1 MIACVVI
8 GAQWGDE
15 GKGKVVDL
23 YTRRADVVA
32 RFQGGN
38 NAGHTLVVDGPD
50 GPVKT
55 VLHLI
60 PSGILHD
67 DTLNLIGSGVSIDV
81 EVLFGELEGL
91 AKGGL
96 EVTPDRLRICPDA
109 HVIMPYHCAL
119 DHAREARLEG
129 GRIGTT
135 GRGIGPCYE
144 DRAAR
149 RGVRIRD
156 LLDADRLRAV
166 LERVLPERNALLTWH
181 GAEAF
186 ELDPLVER
194 FATLG
199 QRIAPFIADVRG
211 ELAAAIERGDDVLFE
226 GAQGSLLDVGHGTYP
241 FVTSSYTTSGGVAIG
256 AGVPPSTLT
265 HVVAI
270 AKAYCTRVGAGPFP
284 TELDDA
290 VGQQLRDAGH
300 EYGSTTGRPRR
311 CGWFDAVALRAAHR
325 LNGFTSLA
333 ITKLDVLSGL
343 DEVRICVA
351 WEVDGKTIEVSDMD
365 VVEVA
370 KAVPVYVTL
379 PGWTED
385 ITGVRHLD
393 QLPAA
398 ARRVLTTIEEQT
410 GVPVGLVSVGP
421 ERDQTIEILSPF
433 A

>member
-38 NAGHTLVVDGPD
+38 NAGHTLVVDGPG

-60 PSGILHD
+60 PSGILHEGK
-67 DTLNLIGSGVSIDV
+67 TNLIGAGVVIDV
-81 EVLFGELEGL
+81 EVLFGEFDGL
-91 AKGGL
+91 AESGL
-96 EVTPDRLRICPDA
+96 EMTPDRLRICGDA
-109 HVIMPYHCAL
+109 HVVMPYHRAL
-119 DHAREARLEG
+119 DHAREARLDAG
-129 GRIGTT
+129 KIGTT

-149 RGVRIRD
+149 RGVRVRD

-166 LERVLPERNALLTWH
+166 LERVLDERNALLQWH
-181 GAEAF
+181 GVDTF
-186 ELDPLVER
+186 ELGDLVTR
-194 FATLG
+194 FAALG
-199 QRIAPFIADVRG
+199 RRIAPFVTDVRA
-211 ELAAAIERGDDVLFE
+211 ELAHAIDRGVDVLFE

-241 FVTSSYTTSGGVAIG
+241 FVTSSHTTSGGVAIG

-265 HVVAI
+265 HVVGI

-284 TELDDA
+284 TELEDA
-290 VGQQLRDAGH
+290 TGQHLRDAGH

-311 CGWFDAVALRAAHR
+311 CGWFDAVALRSAHR
-325 LNGFTSLA
+325 VNGFTSLA

-343 DEVRICVA
+343 DEVRVCVA
-351 WEVDGKTIEVSDMD
+351 WEIDGHTVRVSDMD
-365 VVEVA
+365 VVDVA
-370 KAVPVYVTL
+370 RATPVYETL
-379 PGWTED
+379 PGWSQD
-385 ITGVRHLD
+385 ITGARHID
-393 QLPAA
+393 ELPRA
-398 ARRVLTTIEEQT
+398 ARTLLNCIEERT
-410 GVPVGLVSVGP
+410 GVPIGLVSVGP
-421 ERDQTIEILSPF
+421 ERDQTIEIVSPF